1 MLLFFADYLT
11 EYRSSYGQFDLPDI
25 LRSCGKSFLP
35 KWLERIG
42 RKEAQANMHEGFVE
56 TGRPALYRYLRR
68 EYVSKGIDMRTSP
81 IIMHGIFSEKELK
94 FIESGEELPL

>member
-1 MLLFFADYLT
+1 
-11 EYRSSYGQFDLPDI
+11 
-25 LRSCGKSFLP
+25 
-35 KWLERIG
+35 
-42 RKEAQANMHEGFVE
+42 MHEGFVE